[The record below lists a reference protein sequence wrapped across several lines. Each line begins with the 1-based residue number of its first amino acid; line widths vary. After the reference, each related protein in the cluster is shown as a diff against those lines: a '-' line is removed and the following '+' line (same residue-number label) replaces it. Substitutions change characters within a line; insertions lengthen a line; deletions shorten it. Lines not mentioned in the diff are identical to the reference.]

1 MLQIILVILP
11 VFLLIFIGQVC
22 RRRSFPGDGFWAPAE
37 KLTYYLLLPALI
49 VIVLAEADFARLAVL
64 PMALAMAGAIIL
76 MTGLVV
82 ALRPLLEIDGPGFTS
97 VYQSVVRL
105 NAYIGLSVAFGL
117 YGETGLA
124 IAAVAVATF
133 VPLVNVTSTFMLARY
148 GTSAQPSLGGVLKR
162 VAANPLHG
170 GRIAHAE
177 LSVLD
182 HDAYGVGDVLVALGI
197 VSRRLG
203 HDVLGERRNL
213 VRDAE
218 DRQAVSAV
226 RGDLDLQHVA
236 RGHDVHER
244 LADGRVVAQDQD
256 ALVVVP
262 EAELLRRAHH
272 ARRLDPAD
280 RGRGQL
286 HGLPGLPVDQLCT
299 DAGEG
304 DALAGVDV
312 RRAADDGL
320 GARSRVDGGQPE
332 PVRVRVR

>member
-82 ALRPLLEIDGPGFTS
+82 ALRPLLEVDGPGFTS

-105 NAYIGLSVAFGL
+105 NAYIGLPVAFGL

-148 GTSAQPSLGGVLKR
+148 GTSAEPSLGGVLKQ
-162 VAANPLHG
+162 VAANPLILACLLG
-170 GRIAHAE
+170 G
-177 LSVLD
+177 LLNVTGL
-182 HDAYGVGDVLVALGI
+182 GLPPVVGDMLRILSRAALPIGLLAVGAGLDLAAARHAKWIAATSSALKLVALPAMTYALARWFGADPMTLSVGVLFTALPVATSSFI
-197 VSRRLG
+197 LARQLG
-203 HDVLGERRNL
+203 GDAALMVNLCAVQTLLAMVTLPLVL
-213 VRDAE
+213 V
-218 DRQAVSAV
+218 
-226 RGDLDLQHVA
+226 
-236 RGHDVHER
+236 
-244 LADGRVVAQDQD
+244 
-256 ALVVVP
+256 
-262 EAELLRRAHH
+262 LLR
-272 ARRLDPAD
+272 
-280 RGRGQL
+280 
-286 HGLPGLPVDQLCT
+286 
-299 DAGEG
+299 
-304 DALAGVDV
+304 
-312 RRAADDGL
+312 
-320 GARSRVDGGQPE
+320 
-332 PVRVRVR
+332 

>member
-82 ALRPLLEIDGPGFTS
+82 ALRPLLEVDGPGFTS

-162 VAANPLHG
+162 VAANPLILACLLG
-170 GRIAHAE
+170 GLLNLTGPGPPPVLGDMLKI
-177 LSVLD
+177 LSRAALPIGLLAVGAGLD
-182 HDAYGVGDVLVALGI
+182 LAAARDAKSTAAISSALKLVALPAMTY
-197 VSRRLG
+197 
-203 HDVLGERRNL
+203 VL
-213 VRDAE
+213 
-218 DRQAVSAV
+218 
-226 RGDLDLQHVA
+226 A
-236 RGHDVHER
+236 RWFG
-244 LADGRVVAQDQD
+244 ADPMTLSVGVLFTA
-256 ALVVVP
+256 
-262 EAELLRRAHH
+262 
-272 ARRLDPAD
+272 
-280 RGRGQL
+280 
-286 HGLPGLPVDQLCT
+286 LPVATSSFILARQL
-299 DAGEG
+299 GG
-304 DALAGVDV
+304 DAALMANLCAVQTLLAMVSLPLVLAFTG
-312 RRAADDGL
+312 
-320 GARSRVDGGQPE
+320 S
-332 PVRVRVR
+332 